1 MSFHAF
7 EDYGIYR
14 LGSTAA
20 KSVPKQRTAADDW
33 SRLSLAEQVEV
44 LTIRKGA
51 PYCRC
56 LYVPCRCISQTAL
69 TYVRRHG

>member
-20 KSVPKQRTAADDW
+20 KSVPKQRTAADD
-33 SRLSLAEQVEV
+33 
-44 LTIRKGA
+44 
-51 PYCRC
+51 
-56 LYVPCRCISQTAL
+56 
-69 TYVRRHG
+69 